1 MATFDTL
8 IDDLA
13 TRYGLGA
20 NARSLIKEVLTMISG
35 SSGGLAGFL
44 GMFKEA
50 GLSSEVTSWLGR
62 PDAGPIAAGQVERA
76 LGATVL
82 SADWGPPRL
91 GARRPCDR
99 ARIRRAE
106 DRWPFDAGRSRS
118 RRCPRGGH
126 GFSLATDGTGAGAR
140 AGRLSGERAR
150 TERARRRALA
160 VARARRAGRR
170 RLPGLFLV
178 EPDAVRFACRKGA
191 GTWGARAP
199 GRRAGATPAA
209 CSFGGGATARSAAAS
224 DACAGVAPCSRA
236 FDGRASFASA
246 ASCAARRT
254 GFGPDGRTG
263 ACDLGSRGRR
273 NG

>member
-20 NARSLIKEVLTMISG
+20 NARSLVKEVLTMIS
-35 SSGGLAGFL
+35 SSPGGLAGFL
-44 GMFKEA
+44 GMFKKA

-76 LGATVL
+76 LGATAL
-82 SADWGPPRL
+82 SGIEGRL
-91 GARRPCDR
+91 GLA
-99 ARIRRAE
+99 
-106 DRWPFDAGRSRS
+106 
-118 RRCPRGGH
+118 H
-126 GFSLATDGTGAGAR
+126 GALATALGYAVPKIVGLLTPGGAVP
-140 AGRLSGERAR
+140 AGVPAAVTAFLSQP
-150 TERARRRALA
+150 TE
-160 VARARRAGRR
+160 
-170 RLPGLFLV
+170 
-178 EPDAVRFACRKGA
+178 
-191 GTWGARAP
+191 RAP
-199 GRRAGATPAA
+199 GRGPGASPASAPAPNQSGVGRWLWPALGALVVAGYLAYFWSNRTPSAPPLANAPQPEAPAPPAVAQAPSPPPAHSEAAQPPAPPPPATPCAGA
-209 CSFGGGATARSAAAS
+209 
-224 DACAGVAPCSRA
+224 APCSRS

-254 GFGPDGRTG
+254 GFGPDGCTG